1 MAEVHEIR
9 RKNLIDL
16 IFMCKTVANLNSALG
31 RKRYDGTLNQ
41 IKNKSQPPSAKGPRL
56 MGAELAR
63 EIEMKLHLSPGW
75 MDVIHEE
82 HQTEQIK
89 STEKCLRFTA
99 YKVARHYLNNVIDSS
114 SVSTV
119 FDEGMKLNEYFIKTV
134 LKASSED
141 NLRFVVVEENSLK
154 SMIKSGD
161 TLILDLGINAFTRD
175 GIYLIEINGEQ
186 LLRLI
191 TIDYEGG
198 YQIRTEDFY
207 QHLPDL
213 SKLRI
218 LARALCVC
226 SSKPL

>member
-75 MDVIHEE
+75 MDVIHEK

-99 YKVARHYLNNVIDSS
+99 YKVARHYLNNVIGSS

-154 SMIKSGD
+154 SMVKSGD

-175 GIYLIEINGEQ
+175 GIYLIK
-186 LLRLI
+186 RI
-191 TIDYEGG
+191 TIR
-198 YQIRTEDFY
+198 RTIE
-207 QHLPDL
+207 
-213 SKLRI
+213 
-218 LARALCVC
+218 
-226 SSKPL
+226 